1 MTDNLSSQRRSWN
14 MSRIRSTD
22 TKPEIVLRSVL
33 HRMGFRFRLH
43 CRGLSGRPD
52 IVLPKYNT
60 VIFVHG
66 CFWHQHPGCIEA
78 VRPKSNKKYW
88 TAKLEGNVKR
98 DMKNRRA
105 LRREGWRV
113 FRFWECQIEK
123 DPIRIAMRVAK
134 HLRGIA
140 QESTEYA
147 LPPRA
152 ELLKAAESR
161 AGCNKRR

>member
-1 MTDNLSSQRRSWN
+1 MTDKLTPQRRSWN
-14 MSRIRSTD
+14 MSRIRSAG
-22 TKPEIVLRSVL
+22 TKPEMVLRSVL

-43 CRGLSGRPD
+43 RRGLPGRPD
-52 IVLPKYNT
+52 IVLPKYHT

-78 VRPKSNKKYW
+78 VRPKTNEKYW
-88 TAKLEGNVKR
+88 AAKLEGNVKR
-98 DMKNRRA
+98 DKKNRRA

-123 DPIRIAMRVAK
+123 DPIRIAMRIAK
-134 HLRGIA
+134 ELRGIT
-140 QESTEYA
+140 QEAAEYA
-147 LPPRA
+147 LPPRT

-161 AGCNKRR
+161 AGYNKKR